1 MLDTPFIQ
9 SNKIDMDPH
18 FYENL
23 LKAPLESFYP
33 AMKGGTTIALASTFY
48 YLLFGG
54 ILGMSGLTGS
64 VVKFPQ
70 SIFPPIKDRQQ
81 N

>member
-1 MLDTPFIQ
+1 
-9 SNKIDMDPH
+9 
-18 FYENL
+18 
-23 LKAPLESFYP
+23 
-33 AMKGGTTIALASTFY
+33 MKGGATIALASTFY

-70 SIFPPIKDRQQ
+70 STPLTIKGKLQS
-81 N
+81 

>member
-1 MLDTPFIQ
+1 
-9 SNKIDMDPH
+9 MDPH

-23 LKAPLESFYP
+23 LQAPLESFYP
-33 AMKGGTTIALASTFY
+33 AMKGGATIALASTFY

-70 SIFPPIKDRQQ
+70 STPLTIKDKQPS
-81 N
+81 

>member
-1 MLDTPFIQ
+1 
-9 SNKIDMDPH
+9 MDPS
-18 FYENL
+18 FYNNL
-23 LKAPLESFYP
+23 IQAPVDSFYP
-33 AMKGGTTIALASTFY
+33 AMKGGATIAMAATVY

-70 SIFPPIKDRQQ
+70 RIPFQT
-81 N
+81 